1 MLTKEM
7 IAGAIGQIG
16 IAISSAFL
24 LILAGSNVDFT
35 YFMFL
40 SIIDTDI
47 LIVSFIFLL
56 VATVGIP
63 RKFRGSSM
71 GILAALLG
79 IPTGFILL
87 AIYIEGILGM
97 NYLLGY
103 TYIYYSESIW
113 YPNVVGLTLIFI
125 SDFFFGCAL
134 LALGGFFLSCRA
146 SFVPS
151 LAWVVTGIAY
161 LAAAVFQISL
171 LLVTPSYMILVVAG
185 IIGAFCML
193 ISRPKFPRK

>member
-24 LILAGSNVDFT
+24 LILPSNVAFT

-40 SIIDTDI
+40 NIVDTDI

-63 RKFRGSSM
+63 RKFHASSI
-71 GILAALLG
+71 GILAVVLG
-79 IPTGFILL
+79 IATGFILL
-87 AIYIEGILGM
+87 ALYIGGTLDM
-97 NYLLGY
+97 NYLLGWKY
-103 TYIYYSESIW
+103 
-113 YPNVVGLTLIFI
+113 VVGLTLIFI
-125 SDFFFGCAL
+125 SDFFFGLAL
-134 LALGGFFLSCRA
+134 LALGGFFLSCRV

-151 LAWVVTGIAY
+151 LAWVVTGLAY

-171 LLVTPSYMILVVAG
+171 LVVTPSYMILVVAG

-193 ISRPKFPRK
+193 ISRPRFPGK